1 MRFKAVSFPG
11 WPKLPSAY
19 PPVGL
24 IRPGDAVVDM
34 PKARIELDGNLHKAL
49 SIQATK
55 ANMSLKQYVT
65 TLLLPAVGAATW
77 EFLGFEPSDEGQ
89 KSVIGETSAKAIK
102 PKSGKGQL
110 ARNAEALEEIKR
122 LWSEGERDRKVIST
136 KIGYPYSTTGEHI
149 RKMLASGELQE
160 VEGEGEES

>member
-24 IRPGDAVVDM
+24 IRPGGAVDSMTARRLTISEETYKALQAEGLVTGES
-34 PKARIELDGNLHKAL
+34 PGAVLERLVSGGISQKAREVLNA
-49 SIQATK
+49 
-55 ANMSLKQYVT
+55 
-65 TLLLPAVGAATW
+65 
-77 EFLGFEPSDEGQ
+77 
-89 KSVIGETSAKAIK
+89 IGETTAKAIK

-110 ARNAEALEEIKR
+110 ARNTEALEEIKR

-136 KIGYPYSTTGEHI
+136 KIGYPYSTTGDHI
-149 RKMLASGELQE
+149 RKMLESGELQE
-160 VEGEGEES
+160 VEDEGEES